1 MQHRKEQPLGHEPFF
16 FFPFDNTSVTNE
28 YLLQHEWNSF
38 EIRLTS
44 LDPRVTTRQ
53 IHKMVVMYP

>member
-1 MQHRKEQPLGHEPFF
+1 MNHFF